1 VNGNQLDNV
10 LAAFSSASS
19 KKPLVGSAN
28 KGSKLESA
36 LDRLGFQKRKVTL
49 KENRKLKKERE
60 EERERDRQTG
70 RQTDRQTD
78 RQRKSNTEKEER

>member
-19 KKPLVGSAN
+19 KKPLVGSAAN

-36 LDRLGFQKRKVTL
+36 LDRLGFQKRKV
-49 KENRKLKKERE
+49 KKLKLNK
-60 EERERDRQTG
+60 
-70 RQTDRQTD
+70 
-78 RQRKSNTEKEER
+78 RKINI